1 MNKNFDKAQGGRY
14 KDADLLELDVKDGL
28 GIKALLHPKI
38 ADIVNFRKPVGI
50 FKTSH
55 GRFAVG
61 LEDNEVYAEAV
72 EASAKALNEPSA
84 MDANASLIA
93 VLPTQYPEWLGGRY
107 FTAAHNCRFPY
118 VVGAMAR
125 GITTARMVVAAS
137 KHGLLGFFGAAG
149 LRPPVIAEALDEIK
163 AGVDAGAPWGSN
175 LIHAPDRPERERE
188 VVDLYLDHGVSR
200 VSASAFMKLSPEIV
214 RYAANG
220 LTLNTNGEI
229 ERSNHVFAKV
239 SRPEVAAQFMAP
251 PPTDILREL
260 AAAGRIT
267 ELQAELQSRLPV
279 AEDISVE
286 ADSGGHTDNRPLQA
300 LFPAI
305 AALRNSLIEKHAF
318 DRPIRLGAGGGLG
331 TPEAVASAFQMGADY
346 VLTGSVNQ
354 ACVES
359 GLSESGK
366 QLLAD
371 CDLAD
376 VMMAPAA
383 DMFERGVKVQV
394 LKKGSMFPVKAQR
407 LYEIYRRYD
416 AFGDLPEK
424 DQQWLERQI
433 FLESFSQAWAR
444 TRAHYADSNPALAEM
459 ADTNPKQQLALVF
472 RRYLFM
478 GAQWAREGNED
489 RRIDYQIWCG
499 PAMGSFNDWVRGSFL
514 EPMENRT
521 VGQVALNLLEGACVV
536 TRMHQLRA
544 AGVEMPSA
552 LLTFSPRRLT
562 LIR

>member
-14 KDADLLELDVKDGL
+14 KDADQLELDVKDGL
-28 GIKALLHPKI
+28 GIKALLHPEI
-38 ADIVNFRKPVGI
+38 ADIVNFRKPVGV

-72 EASAKALNEPSA
+72 EASAKALHEPSA

-107 FTAAHNCRFPY
+107 FTTAHSCRFPY

-163 AGVDAGAPWGSN
+163 AGVDADAPWGSN

-214 RYAANG
+214 CYAANG
-220 LTLNTNGEI
+220 LTLNPDGEI

-260 AAAGRIT
+260 ASAGRIT

-305 AALRNSLIEKHAF
+305 AALRNSLVEKHAF

-433 FLESFSQAWAR
+433 FLESFSQAWVR

-521 VGQVALNLLEGACVV
+521 VGQVALNLLEGACVL